1 VRRVLE
7 GAATG
12 GVKLPWIG
20 ADGQAVTSSLA
31 SSVGLSRPGGVL
43 LKSVYGP
50 GPVGRAG
57 LKTGD
62 VILSVDGT
70 PVDDMQS
77 LNYRI
82 ATHKPGDT
90 VKLHVWSNGKAR
102 DVQAKLMLAP
112 EDPPR
117 QTTTISGRNPMTGAK
132 IENLSPATADDFGF
146 GTDAKGVVVVST
158 APGTPADGYGFQR
171 GDIVVEVNGAKIN
184 RVGDLTRAL
193 DSGQG
198 EWSMIVDRGGRQ
210 MQLSVRG

>member
-1 VRRVLE
+1 
-7 GAATG
+7 
-12 GVKLPWIG
+12 
-20 ADGQAVTSSLA
+20 
-31 SSVGLSRPGGVL
+31 
-43 LKSVYGP
+43 
-50 GPVGRAG
+50 
-57 LKTGD
+57 
-62 VILSVDGT
+62 
-70 PVDDMQS
+70 
-77 LNYRI
+77 
-82 ATHKPGDT
+82 
-90 VKLHVWSNGKAR
+90 
-102 DVQAKLMLAP
+102 
-112 EDPPR
+112 
-117 QTTTISGRNPMTGAK
+117 MTGAK